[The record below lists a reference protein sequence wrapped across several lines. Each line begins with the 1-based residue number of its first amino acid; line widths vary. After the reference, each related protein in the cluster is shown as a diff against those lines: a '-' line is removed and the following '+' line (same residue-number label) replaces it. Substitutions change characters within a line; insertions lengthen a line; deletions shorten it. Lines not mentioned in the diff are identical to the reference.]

1 MPPKQKQT
9 IIKKPAGNGNI
20 SITIE
25 NNLKNTNIAQP
36 VVKKKRRKRN
46 KTPEVNLPPPIP
58 LPPLKDVSYIKPP
71 SDRFTVWRDNL
82 DDSFNTTIPQ
92 GQAQQ
97 MGLLRSLA
105 TPALT
110 NQQPPRPTVSTEQ
123 ISTQTE
129 LQPIIRAPAAIYD
142 PLGITIDETSSISS
156 LSAPSLS
163 APSVSSLSA
172 PSISSSSAP
181 LTSIRQLRDLLTG
194 SGIGRGNAYNDNLH
208 YDPSPNESM

>member
-1 MPPKQKQT
+1 MAKKQT

-46 KTPEVNLPPPIP
+46 KAPEVNLPPPI
-58 LPPLKDVSYIKPP
+58 PPLKDVSYIKPP

-110 NQQPPRPTVSTEQ
+110 NQQPPRPTVSTGQ
-123 ISTQTE
+123 ISTQT
-129 LQPIIRAPAAIYD
+129 APVAIYD
-142 PLGITIDETSSISS
+142 PLGIPDDETSSFI
-156 LSAPSLS
+156 
-163 APSVSSLSA
+163 SA
-172 PSISSSSAP
+172 PSISSSAHLQQSFISA
-181 LTSIRQLRDLLTG
+181 
-194 SGIGRGNAYNDNLH
+194 
-208 YDPSPNESM
+208 E